1 MEGKKVRAQTVP
13 VKSAK
18 EMKSFAVRLP
28 HPQRPSYLL
37 LLLFSRQV
45 LSDSLQPQGPPGSS
59 VHGISQARIL
69 EWVAISFSRGSSD
82 PGMEPGSPALAG
94 GFFTT
99 QPPRKPMSYLP
110 ELIKLS
116 GDEWTPDLETRLGQ
130 CSSGYDVLPHL
141 TLCCV

>member
-1 MEGKKVRAQTVP
+1 M
-13 VKSAK
+13 
-18 EMKSFAVRLP
+18 
-28 HPQRPSYLL
+28 
-37 LLLFSRQV
+37 
-45 LSDSLQPQGPPGSS
+45 
-59 VHGISQARIL
+59 